1 MRPKLDN
8 LDSYSQCISKCIV
21 SIRKTQH
28 NVGQFLVSRIVKFT
42 FYGSHIKLKGKL
54 TFYNLC

>member
-21 SIRKTQH
+21 SIRKTQPIFSK
-28 NVGQFLVSRIVKFT
+28 QDCLTDVKFT

-54 TFYNLC
+54 TFFNLC